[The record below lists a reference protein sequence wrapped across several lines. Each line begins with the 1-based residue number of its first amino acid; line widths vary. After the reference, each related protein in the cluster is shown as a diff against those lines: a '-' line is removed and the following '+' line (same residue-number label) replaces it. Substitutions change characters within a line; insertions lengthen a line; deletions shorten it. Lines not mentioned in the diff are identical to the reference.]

1 MIFFLK
7 YMKASYNCIIL
18 YDLFNKNLLQKSK
31 KRVKEKRG
39 RESKKA
45 SRVYFVMV
53 KGYSPKDK
61 LM

>member
-31 KRVKEKRG
+31 KRVKEEG
-39 RESKKA
+39 GHKKA
-45 SRVYFVMV
+45 SRVHFVMA

>member
-31 KRVKEKRG
+31 KRVKEEGGKQ
-39 RESKKA
+39 ESQ
-45 SRVYFVMV
+45 
-53 KGYSPKDK
+53 
-61 LM
+61 

>member
-31 KRVKEKRG
+31 KRVKEEG
-39 RESKKA
+39 GESKKA
-45 SRVYFVMV
+45 SRVYFVMA
-53 KGYSPKDK
+53 KGDSPKDK